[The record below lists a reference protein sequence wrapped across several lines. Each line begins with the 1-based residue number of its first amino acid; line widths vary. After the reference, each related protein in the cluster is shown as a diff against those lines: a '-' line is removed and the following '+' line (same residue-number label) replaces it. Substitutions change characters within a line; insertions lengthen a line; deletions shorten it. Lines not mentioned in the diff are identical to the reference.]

1 MTRPLAA
8 MRQGADNVD
17 QRWRDLPLRTRL
29 TTAAALSATLAIL
42 AVVAVAYIAVRHE
55 LRGQIDKDL
64 RKQVSEVHLTLRQN
78 VVTGEVTVSQPSA
91 VGEISAYVQALDTQ
105 GNVATSEPGDPQIP
119 VGTRDEKI
127 ANDGGVWLRDGY
139 VSGQHMRVVTAQ
151 SRYKGVAVQ
160 VAVPLASVD
169 RQLHRLAAAFAVL
182 ALGGLGLT
190 VLLSWAAVRRVTR
203 PVRTLTEAA
212 EQIAATRDLTLRI
225 AAEND
230 DELGR
235 LATSFN
241 TMLDALERSLDAQ
254 RQLVTDASH
263 ELRTPLAS
271 LRTNVEVLNDLDRLT
286 PDQRRAVLEGIVTQL
301 EELTGLVADVVE
313 LARGEAPRSDHEE
326 VAFDELVLRAV
337 ERAQRHWPNV
347 AFKTEIAPVLVR
359 GVASRLDRAVAN
371 MLDNA
376 GKFSLPGGE
385 VVVSLTDDGT
395 LSVADGGPGVPDEA
409 LPHVFDRFYRADEAR
424 ALPGSG
430 LGLAIAQQVADGHGG
445 SIVLKNREGGGAVA
459 VLALPTAEA
468 WVAAPATVPAG
479 GEGAVAAESRRPAE
493 AEGGV
498 PMPVEESLFR

>member
-1 MTRPLAA
+1 MSKPLAA
-8 MRQGADNVD
+8 VRNSAQSVD
-17 QRWRDLPLRTRL
+17 QRWQGLPLRTRL

-55 LRGQIDKDL
+55 LRGQVDKDL
-64 RKQVSEVHLTLRQN
+64 RKQVSEVHLTLQKN

-91 VGEISAYVQALDTQ
+91 VGEVSAYVQALDTK
-105 GNVATSEPGDPQIP
+105 GNIATSGPDDPEVP
-119 VGTRDEKI
+119 VGPRDEQI
-127 ANDGGVWLRDGY
+127 ANDGGVWIRDGY
-139 VSGQHMRVVTAQ
+139 VDGQHMRIVTAQ
-151 SRYKGVAVQ
+151 SRYRGVAIQ

-169 RQLHRLAAAFAVL
+169 RQLHRLSAAFAVL

-212 EQIAATRDLTLRI
+212 EQIAATHDLTLRI
-225 AAEND
+225 ATDNE

-241 TMLDALERSLDAQ
+241 TMLDALERSLNAQ

-271 LRTNVEVLNDLDRLT
+271 LRTNVEVLNDLDRLS
-286 PDQRRAVLEGIVTQL
+286 PEQRRDVLEGIVTQL

-326 VAFDELVLRAV
+326 IAFDELVLRAV
-337 ERAQRHWPNV
+337 ERAQRHWANV
-347 AFKTEIAPVLVR
+347 TFEATTAPVTVR
-359 GVASRLDRAVAN
+359 GVAGRLDRAVAN

-376 GKFSLPGGE
+376 GKFSPAGAE
-385 VVVSLTDDGT
+385 VVVRLTENGV
-395 LSVADGGPGVPDEA
+395 LSVTDRGPGVPDEA

-430 LGLAIAQQVADGHGG
+430 LGLAIAQQVAEGHGG
-445 SIVLKNREGGGAVA
+445 SIVLTNRDGGGAVA
-459 VLALPTAEA
+459 VLALPTAGEDE
-468 WVAAPATVPAG
+468 AAPPTGPGVEPAAASTAST
-479 GEGAVAAESRRPAE
+479 GESESA
-493 AEGGV
+493 V